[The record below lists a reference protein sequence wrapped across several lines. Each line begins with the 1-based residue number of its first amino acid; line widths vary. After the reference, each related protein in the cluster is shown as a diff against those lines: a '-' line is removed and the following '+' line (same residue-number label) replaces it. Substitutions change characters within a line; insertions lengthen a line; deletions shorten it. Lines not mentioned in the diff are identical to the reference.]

1 MIFNLMKDVPWMFVI
16 AGIIWLFVA
25 IGFFKRLSQK
35 NISYVAKYKVL
46 LIVIPIAVIATLI
59 DIWIFIY
66 YIPTHFKKHTTEQIT
81 SLAIADITSEL
92 NQIPNTDTLQINHSI
107 KRKDTLTDTLTTA
120 NTIAKIYT
128 TTKASIR
135 FFSSTPTEDIEATN
149 TNVVSSL
156 NNITGEIRFV
166 ALIKGFQFENELMQD
181 HFNTEEYMNS
191 DSFPKSEFKGN
202 ILNMKEV
209 NFTKNGTYP
218 VTVSGLLTIHGIT
231 HTISA
236 QGSILINNGKIST
249 KSVFKVNHFN
259 YGITTN
265 EIADELEITVT
276 SIYN

>member
-25 IGFFKRLSQK
+25 IVFFKKLFQK
-35 NISYVAKYKVL
+35 NNSFVAKYKLL

-66 YIPTHFKKHTTEQIT
+66 YIPTHFKKHTTEQIA
-81 SLAIADITSEL
+81 SLAVADVTDEL

-107 KRKDTLTDTLTTA
+107 KRKDTLTNKLAAA
-120 NTIAKIYT
+120 NSTAKIYT
-128 TTKASIR
+128 TNKASIR

-149 TNVVSSL
+149 TNAVSSFNKL
-156 NNITGEIRFV
+156 TGEIRFV
-166 ALIKGFQFENELMQD
+166 AIIKGFQFENELMQD
-181 HFNTEEYMNS
+181 HFNTAEYMNS

-202 ILNMKEV
+202 VLNMKEV
-209 NFTKNGTYP
+209 DFTKNGTYP
-218 VTVSGLLTIHGIT
+218 VMVSGLLTIHGIT

-249 KSVFKVNHFN
+249 KSVFKVNHYN

-265 EIADELEITVT
+265 EIADKLEITVT
-276 SIYN
+276 ATYN